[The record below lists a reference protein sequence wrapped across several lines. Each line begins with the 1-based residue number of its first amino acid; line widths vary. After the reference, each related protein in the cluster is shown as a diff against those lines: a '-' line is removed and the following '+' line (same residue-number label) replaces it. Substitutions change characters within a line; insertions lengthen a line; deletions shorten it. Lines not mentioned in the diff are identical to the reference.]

1 MTVAVAEPSGFAS
14 KWLPFQTAKRHVT
27 NVKKP
32 AKMFAL
38 SDWMQIAVLRKKL
51 QFVILETPDNIFLI
65 AVMKCL
71 LRPERNADQV
81 KIMTKLRQQNNIDE
95 ASELLNAVHVYQYD
109 RSFNIFV

>member
-1 MTVAVAEPSGFAS
+1 
-14 KWLPFQTAKRHVT
+14 
-27 NVKKP
+27 
-32 AKMFAL
+32 
-38 SDWMQIAVLRKKL
+38 
-51 QFVILETPDNIFLI
+51 
-65 AVMKCL
+65 MKCL